1 MPSKTE
7 EYLALAQRT
16 ANGLTRYW
24 ESWTDY
30 LTTAS
35 RLYKY
40 PFADQ
45 LMIYAQR
52 PDATACADFDI
63 WNNRMNRYVRR
74 GSKGIALLDESSG
87 FPRLHYVFDVSDTGV
102 RRNSRDPEVWQL
114 GPDLV
119 QPVSEMLSKTYGISG
134 ERVSQQLADVAG
146 KLVADYWDNNGGDI
160 RAIVDGSLLMDY
172 DEAGVE
178 MQFKSAA
185 AISVTYTLLERC
197 GFEPAGWFDKEDFRA
212 IHDFSTP
219 DAVFAL
225 GAAVSDM
232 SREVLR
238 QIERTVKTTIRR
250 RNNER
255 SQYEY
260 EQQSELHADR
270 GLPSPEP
277 DPEPA
282 PEAAGQVRQAAPDVP
297 ERPSPSA
304 VQHDAPEREPVPAPD
319 GGGADGRE
327 PDAADHGAASE
338 TEPGPGQGAESDGMG
353 AAHEQSESTGRGTGA
368 ERTDLQLSF
377 FDAHIPTEA
386 KQIESIDQAESEK
399 SPSAFVLSQAEI
411 ENELRKHG
419 SGFMGGKQRIMALYQ
434 SQPDCNLR
442 AKALAKEY
450 GIGGH
455 SHDFLDG
462 SRGFVN
468 HDGKGLEFDHYP
480 EHKKFT
486 LSWTQV
492 EKYIDLMI
500 QSDRYLTD
508 REKEHY
514 TPPSP
519 VSAKPDVELARAKNL
534 IREFCQEEYD
544 SEPDFSDLSK
554 IGVAY
559 TNATDEEIP
568 IQVNVDLVG
577 YRVERYLGDILV
589 DERQYES
596 LEDLT
601 ETELEALDFSEL
613 VSVTDEELEHYHSKA
628 KEHPALLPLGT
639 TIHMEGRAFRVDTV
653 NYDRG
658 SVTLQDVALAEMR
671 MPIFREEP
679 LAVVRELYE
688 QEQEVMEHPLPD
700 YKVGDNVVVELP
712 TRTIE
717 GKVGYV
723 GETDVRIDT
732 SAHGQS
738 WDNEVVNKQQ
748 FEEGLRQN
756 EPNSTRPVRTEKT
769 VAVYPAKENNLP
781 FDIVI
786 QTISTESP
794 TVEAEHPAPEP
805 AGNFHIT
812 DDHLGEGGAKQKY
825 ARNIEAIRTLFKL
838 EEEHRGATAE
848 EQQVLSQYVGWGG
861 LADAFDPGKDNW
873 AKEYAELKGLLSED
887 EYAAARSSTL
897 NAHYTSPTVI
907 RSIYDAVERMGFHSG
922 NILEPSMGVGNFFGM
937 LPDTM
942 QDSRLYGVE
951 LDSITGRIAKKLY
964 PQADITVAGF
974 ETTDRRDFYDLA
986 VGNVPFGQYKVNDKA
1001 YNKLGFSIHNY
1012 FFAKAIDQVRPGGII
1027 AFVTSR
1033 YTMDSK
1039 DSTARKHMAERA
1051 DLLGAIRLPNNAF
1064 KANAGTDVVS
1074 DIIFLQKRDR
1084 PIDHE
1089 PDWVQLGKTED
1100 GFAINQYFADHP
1112 EMVLGVLSTE
1122 STQYGREELT
1132 VAPIEGANLAD
1143 QLAEAVQHIEGRY
1156 TEVEVETPDIADAEN
1171 EKHILPADP
1180 DVKNFSYTVVDGE
1193 VFYRENSVMTQV
1205 ELSDNAKGRVT
1216 GMVELRHIVNELIQ
1230 QQLEDYPDE
1239 DIKATQERLNAAY
1252 DAFTAKYGLLNDRK
1266 NGRLFEQDSS
1276 YYLLCSLEN
1285 LDERGQLKSK
1295 AAMFTKRTIRPE
1307 RTVTSVDTPSEALAV
1322 SIGEHGKVDLPYM
1335 AELLGTPGE
1344 YGRITTE
1351 LSGVIFKDP
1360 AADPTDPEAG
1370 WQMADEYLS
1379 GDVRAK
1385 LRMAQF
1391 AAETNPEF
1399 AVNVDALTKAQ
1410 PRELEASEID
1420 VRLGATWLNPDI
1432 IQKFMTETFQIPYYL
1447 RHAVKVRYSPYTAE
1461 WRVEGKTATGRSD
1474 IISSETYGTSRAN
1487 AYKILEE
1494 TLNLKDVRIYDT
1506 IEDAEGKPKRVLN
1519 KRETMLAQQ
1528 KQQVIKDAF
1537 ANWIWQDPQRR
1548 IALVKQ
1554 YNELFNSTRPREYD
1568 GSHIHFVGM
1577 NPEITLRE
1585 HQRNAIAHVLYG
1597 GNTLLAHEVGA
1608 GKTYE
1613 MAASAMEAKRLG
1625 LCQKSLFVVPNHLT
1639 EQWASEFLNL
1649 YPNAKLLV
1657 ARRKDFETANRKKFC
1672 ARIATGDYDAVI
1684 IGHSQF
1690 ERIPLSF
1697 ERQERIIQEQIYE
1710 TLAAI
1715 NELKVHAGE
1724 NFSIKQME
1732 KTRKTLETKLEKLRS
1747 DERKD
1752 DVITFEQLGVDR
1764 LFVDESHAFKNLF
1777 LTTKMRNVAGLST
1790 SEAQKSSDMFG
1801 KCRYLDEITGGR
1813 GVVFATGTPVSNS
1826 MTELYTVMRYLQ
1838 YSTLQQKKL
1847 THFDCWAST
1856 FGETTTAIELAPEG
1870 TGYRA
1875 RTRFAKFFNLP
1886 ELMSMFKEVAD
1897 IKTSDQLHLPV
1908 PVAKFETVVAK
1919 PSEIQKEMVQELS
1932 KRAADIHS
1940 GIVDASVDNMLCV
1953 TNDGRKIGLDVRL
1966 MNPMLPD
1973 DPNSKLNVCV
1983 QNVLKIWEEGKDQ
1996 QQTQLLFCDLS
2007 TPKNDGNFNVYDD
2020 IRKKLISA
2028 GVPENEIEFIHN
2040 ADTEA
2045 KKAALFSKVRSGDVR
2060 VLLGSTAKMGAGT
2073 NVQSRLVAVHHLDVG
2088 WKPSDMTQRN
2098 GRIIRQGNM
2107 NKEVKVFNYV
2117 TEGTFDS
2124 YLFQTLENKQR
2135 FISQIMTSKSPVRSC
2150 EDVDE
2155 QALSYAEI
2163 KALCAGNPLIK
2174 EKMDLDV
2181 QVAKLKVLKA
2191 DHQSQKFRLQDKL
2204 LTKFPADIQE
2214 TNAYIAGVKAD
2225 AQLAAAHPQVQ
2236 EGFCGMTIKGV
2247 TYDEK
2252 KTAGE
2257 RLVLA
2262 CSELPNAEEKVIGGY
2277 RGFELSL
2284 RFDTF
2289 RSEYQAILKGQRRY
2303 PVALGT
2309 DPLGNIIRLDN
2320 SLNNFPERINS
2331 AENELATLHQQQAA
2345 AQIEVEK
2352 PFPQEEELAEK
2363 SARLAELN
2371 AQLDVDEK
2379 SHDPEQDEEEQEDA
2393 PRRPSVL
2400 AALEEKSDKS
2410 EPVKP
2415 FRSYYDKDGDA
2426 R

>member
-74 GSKGIALLDESSG
+74 GAKGIALLDESSG

-102 RRNSRDPEVWQL
+102 RRNFRDPEVWQL

-197 GFEPAGWFDKEDFRA
+197 GFEPAGWFDKDDFQA

-219 DAVFAL
+219 DSVYAL

-238 QIERTVKTTIRR
+238 NIERTVKTTIRR
-250 RNNER
+250 RNAER
-255 SQYEY
+255 SQHEY
-260 EQQSELHADR
+260 EQQERDLLDRR
-270 GLPSPEP
+270 GLPAPEP
-277 DPEPA
+277 DSEPA
-282 PEAAGQVRQAAPDVP
+282 PEAAGQVRQAAPDLPEGAAPGTVP
-297 ERPSPSA
+297 
-304 VQHDAPEREPVPAPD
+304 HDADEREPVPAPD

-327 PDAADHGAASE
+327 PDAAEHGATSE
-338 TEPGPGQGAESDGMG
+338 AEPGPGQSAEPTDVG
-353 AAHEQSESTGRGTGA
+353 AAHEQSESAGRGTGDDGA
-368 ERTDLQLSF
+368 DLQLSF

-386 KQIESIDQAESEK
+386 EQIGKIDQAESEK
-399 SPSAFVLSQAEI
+399 LPSAFVLSQAEI

-419 SGFMGGKQRIMALYQ
+419 SGFTGGKQRIMALYQ
-434 SQPDCNLR
+434 TQPDRKLR

-468 HDGKGLEFDHYP
+468 HDWKGLEFDHYP
-480 EHKKFT
+480 DHQKIT
-486 LSWTQV
+486 LKWAQV

-508 REKEHY
+508 EDKEQC
-514 TPPSP
+514 TT
-519 VSAKPDVELARAKNL
+519 V
-534 IREFCQEEYD
+534 QEEN
-544 SEPDFSDLSK
+544 
-554 IGVAY
+554 G
-559 TNATDEEIP
+559 
-568 IQVNVDLVG
+568 
-577 YRVERYLGDILV
+577 
-589 DERQYES
+589 
-596 LEDLT
+596 
-601 ETELEALDFSEL
+601 
-613 VSVTDEELEHYHSKA
+613 
-628 KEHPALLPLGT
+628 
-639 TIHMEGRAFRVDTV
+639 
-653 NYDRG
+653 
-658 SVTLQDVALAEMR
+658 
-671 MPIFREEP
+671 
-679 LAVVRELYE
+679 
-688 QEQEVMEHPLPD
+688 
-700 YKVGDNVVVELP
+700 YKVGDDVMVDLP
-712 TRTIE
+712 TGTIE
-717 GKVGYV
+717 GTIGYI

-738 WDNEVVNKQQ
+738 WDNEVINKRQ
-748 FEEGLRQN
+748 FEDGLRQN
-756 EPNSTRPVRTEKT
+756 EPSQRVDEMLAQAETIYKESEVPEYERFSVREVVGGTSPLFAIWDDLNEGYYANDNGMAQFPDKEQAESYCTALKIETDERTAADWLAVEKAKFLAENEPVLALPKERDYRVGDTIRLDGKDFT
-769 VAVYPAKENNLP
+769 VETVGTLNIQLRDPDEVYPVARSESKENLERLLRQPGNIHLHNL
-781 FDIVI
+781 
-786 QTISTESP
+786 
-794 TVEAEHPAPEP
+794 TVNLTPAPEP

-838 EEEHRGATAE
+838 EQEHRGATAE

-861 LADAFDPGKDNW
+861 LADAFDPNKENW
-873 AKEYAELKGLLSED
+873 SAEYTQLKELLSED

-907 RSIYDAVERMGFHSG
+907 RSIYDAVVRMGFHSG

-937 LPDTM
+937 LPDSM
-942 QDSRLYGVE
+942 ADSRLYGVE

-1012 FFAKAIDQVRPGGII
+1012 FFAKAIDQVRPGGVV

-1064 KANAGTDVVS
+1064 RANAGTDVVS

-1100 GFAINQYFADHP
+1100 GFAINQYFVDHP
-1112 EMVLGVLSTE
+1112 EMVLGELTTE

-1143 QLAEAVQHIEGRY
+1143 QLAEAVQYIEGQY

-1171 EKHILPADP
+1171 EKRILPADP

-1205 ELSDNAKGRVT
+1205 ELSDTAKSRVT
-1216 GMVELRHIVNELIQ
+1216 GMAELRQIVNELID
-1230 QQLEDYPDE
+1230 QQLNDYPDE

-1252 DAFTAKYGLLNDRK
+1252 DAFTTKYGLLNDRK

-1285 LDERGQLKSK
+1285 LDEQGQLKSK

-1344 YGRITTE
+1344 YGRITAE

-1399 AVNVDALTKAQ
+1399 AVNVDALIKAQ

-1420 VRLGATWLNPDI
+1420 VRLGATWLDPDI

-1447 RHAVKVRYSPYTAE
+1447 RYAVKVRYSPYTAE

-1537 ANWIWQDPQRR
+1537 ANWVWQDPQRR

-1568 GSHIHFVGM
+1568 GSHIKFVGM

-1697 ERQERIIQEQIYE
+1697 ERQERIIQEQIFE

-1764 LFVDESHAFKNLF
+1764 LFVDESHFYKNLF
-1777 LTTKMRNVAGLST
+1777 LTTKMRNVVGLST

-1908 PVAKFETVVAK
+1908 PEAKFETVVAK
-1919 PSEIQKEMVQELS
+1919 PSDLQKEMVQELS
-1932 KRAADIHS
+1932 KRAAEIHS
-1940 GIVDASVDNMLCV
+1940 GTVDASVDNMLCV

-1983 QNVLKIWEEGKDQ
+1983 RNVLKIWEEGKDQ
-1996 QQTQLLFCDLS
+1996 KLTQLLFCDLS

-2020 IRKKLISA
+2020 IRKKLIAA

-2073 NVQSRLVAVHHLDVG
+2073 NVQQRLVAVHHLDVG

-2098 GRIIRQGNM
+2098 GRIIRQGNQ
-2107 NKEVKVFNYV
+2107 NPEVKVFNYV

-2214 TNAYIAGVKAD
+2214 TNAHIAGLKAD
-2225 AQLAAAHPQVQ
+2225 AQLAAAHPQGK
-2236 EGFCGMTIKGV
+2236 EEFCGMTIKGV
-2247 TYDEK
+2247 AYDEK

-2262 CSELPNAEEKVIGGY
+2262 CSELPNAEEKVIGSY

-2284 RFDTF
+2284 RFDAF
-2289 RSEYQAILKGQRRY
+2289 RTEYQALLKGRRKY
-2303 PVALGT
+2303 TVPLGT

-2320 SLNNFPERINS
+2320 SLNSFPERITA
-2331 AENELATLHQQQAA
+2331 AENELTTLHQQQAA

-2400 AALEEKSDKS
+2400 AALEEKSDKP